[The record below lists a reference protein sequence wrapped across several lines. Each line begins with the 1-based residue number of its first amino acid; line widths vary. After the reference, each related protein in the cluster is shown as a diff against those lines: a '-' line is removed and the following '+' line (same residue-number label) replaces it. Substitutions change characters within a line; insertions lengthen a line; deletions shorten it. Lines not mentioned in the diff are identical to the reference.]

1 MKRLM
6 IILAVE
12 SIVFTTLFGF
22 QSIESSMF
30 SQFQIDRM
38 EKQISVTLGSSIPQ
52 QQIDGAM
59 LLHRMIELNPSYE
72 WSRCIIPLMQVLNKE
87 TNDPAA
93 RVLAAMVLHEL
104 RSERGDFAISRNAQF
119 TDDARVKRYC
129 MILSRVRLLEK
140 SKS

>member
-1 MKRLM
+1 
-6 IILAVE
+6 
-12 SIVFTTLFGF
+12 
-22 QSIESSMF
+22 
-30 SQFQIDRM
+30 
-38 EKQISVTLGSSIPQ
+38 
-52 QQIDGAM
+52 
-59 LLHRMIELNPSYE
+59 
-72 WSRCIIPLMQVLNKE
+72 MQVLNKE